1 MTKSLPPKSLVL
13 YADDD
18 LDDISLIREAFH
30 EYSHVIDLLTF
41 SDGIQLLNFL
51 EQLTPLQAAPCL
63 VILDINMPRLNGKEI
78 LEKIRSKNE
87 LQEVPVVLFSTSTL
101 PAEARFARAL
111 NAGFVSKPLI
121 ASQIHQIVDELLAH
135 CSEEVKRKIN
145 RKKP

>member
-51 EQLTPLQAAPCL
+51 EQLTPLQPAPCL

-101 PAEARFARAL
+101 PAEARFARTL